1 MTKINYEI
9 IDKCRVCNSEINDVV
24 IDLKD
29 QALTGV
35 FVKDGTKVPKCDMTL
50 GICSN
55 NSCQLVQI
63 LQAYDLSLLYG
74 DNYGYESSLNQ
85 LMIDHLRSKA
95 QFLDDYL
102 ELSNEDIVLDIG
114 SNDATTLGFFPHAKK
129 RIGVDIIGTNF
140 LDKYQETDS
149 ILVPDFFPSSKLKE
163 ELNGEKVRLVSSYSC
178 FYDLPDPVSFTRS
191 IADILHEDGIWCLEQ
206 SYMPTM
212 LDKLAFDTI
221 CHEHIEYYKLIDIKN
236 ICNQANLQIVDVSLN
251 DVNGGSFSVIVA
263 HPKRFERNANQIEKI
278 LNYERSLNWKKV
290 YLEFNE
296 KIENNK
302 SLTIDL
308 LKRLKGEGKRVF
320 GLGASTKGNVLLQHY
335 SINNDLLEGIFEVNS
350 NKFGQQTPGT
360 AINILDESKISDYD
374 IDYLFV
380 LPWHFKSFFVNHKK
394 FKQYKLIFPLT
405 ELTIIGDK

>member
-1 MTKINYEI
+1 
-9 IDKCRVCNSEINDVV
+9 
-24 IDLKD
+24 
-29 QALTGV
+29 
-35 FVKDGTKVPKCDMTL
+35 
-50 GICSN
+50 
-55 NSCQLVQI
+55 
-63 LQAYDLSLLYG
+63 
-74 DNYGYESSLNQ
+74 
-85 LMIDHLRSKA
+85 
-95 QFLDDYL
+95 
-102 ELSNEDIVLDIG
+102 
-114 SNDATTLGFFPHAKK
+114 
-129 RIGVDIIGTNF
+129 
-140 LDKYQETDS
+140 
-149 ILVPDFFPSSKLKE
+149 
-163 ELNGEKVRLVSSYSC
+163 
-178 FYDLPDPVSFTRS
+178 YDLPDPVSFTRS

-236 ICNQANLQIVDVSLN
+236 ICNQANLQIIDVSLN

-302 SLTIDL
+302 SLTINL
-308 LKRLKGEGKRVF
+308 LKRLKREGKRVF

-380 LPWHFKSFFVNHKK
+380 LPWH
-394 FKQYKLIFPLT
+394 
-405 ELTIIGDK
+405 